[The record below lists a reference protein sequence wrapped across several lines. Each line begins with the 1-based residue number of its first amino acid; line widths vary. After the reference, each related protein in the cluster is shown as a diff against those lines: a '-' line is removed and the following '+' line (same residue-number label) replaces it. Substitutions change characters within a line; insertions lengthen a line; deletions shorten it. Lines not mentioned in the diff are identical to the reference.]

1 LYILILNIYSKKLP
15 AVVKKIKKIVL
26 VFLLTV
32 SLVDITFAQNETKI
46 RVLTFNIYHGATM
59 NGDFNLDLIASIIKS
74 ANPDFVLLQEVD
86 YKTNRSKKMDITT
99 ILAYKTK
106 MLSLFGRALYY
117 DGGEYGEAILSK
129 YSFVKTKNVLL
140 PNTEGHEP
148 RAAVEI
154 IVELNNGDTISVIGT
169 HLDHTEDNTNRI
181 MQVDKIID
189 LFSRNRYP
197 TILAGDFNAQ
207 PGSAVIEKI
216 QEFWNPSF
224 SINPEPTFPSNN
236 PQKKIDYV
244 FYSPEDRWQVLNTNV
259 IRDSV
264 ASDHCAYLVEL
275 KLLK

>member
-1 LYILILNIYSKKLP
+1 MRKISKIILI
-15 AVVKKIKKIVL
+15 
-26 VFLLTV
+26 FLLV
-32 SLVDITFAQNETKI
+32 ILFADITLSQNETRI
-46 RVLTFNIYHGATM
+46 RILTFNIYHGATM
-59 NGDFNLDLIASIIKS
+59 NGDYNLDLIANVIKS
-74 ANPDFVLLQEVD
+74 ADPDFVLLQEVD
-86 YKTNRSKKMDITT
+86 YKTNRSKKMDLAT
-99 ILAYKTK
+99 ILGYKTN
-106 MLSLFGRALYY
+106 MLSLFARAMYF
-117 DGGEYGEAILSK
+117 DGGEYGVAILSK
-129 YSFVKTKNVLL
+129 YSFIKTRNVLL

-148 RAAVEI
+148 RTAVEI
-154 IVELNNGDTISVIGT
+154 TIELSNGDTISVIGI

-181 MQVDKIID
+181 KQVDKIID
-189 LFSRNRYP
+189 LFSRNKYP

-264 ASDHCAYLVEL
+264 ASDHCAYLIEL